1 MSESPSPIDHVTSF
15 SGVKSSL
22 SPKRFSCFPV
32 TTTERPN
39 QDIMARSASN
49 HAVWRARRNEAIHH
63 LFWVVCVS
71 ATYLAT
77 ELTIWG
83 LSFALASAQLQYFAS
98 IVGMAVIFS
107 AMAAAGKVCLSCD
120 NFYHRWIKSKVCAF
134 CPFLPSLLGQAGRFQ
149 KAHSLL
155 LGAGKNKQVDF
166 INAQLGIGFSVP
178 IIMLNHVLGIRDI
191 GYIIATSAITNVVS
205 WASVFLLSLLGLFFL
220 GTLQAYASRRTQT
233 KEATKSTF
241 DPRYEVRGTIR
252 RAAARCYDRPWQYLT
267 SDDSVEKTE
276 DGISASAEAKARAVA
291 SALVVEADIQVQD
304 GNLWRMLRSNGYV
317 ILCLAGTIG
326 VGIPLELLVH
336 DGRALDGFSLWLCW
350 LIAIRLQRTVKSSS
364 LFGSNV
370 RCRHSLATM
379 VNPVLVT
386 TLLMLGFTRV
396 KGRLTG
402 SGGIAKVL
410 RDFSSGSP
418 LYTIWTAVA
427 SDAAMPHNPTRWFG
441 AGDFALSLLECGVV
455 AWGFKL
461 YECRKQLFSVS
472 GVSTLLF
479 STMAAAGNVFLSVM
493 LARALGLQ
501 SVESLAFA
509 ARSATLALAKPSVKA
524 LGGNVALNATLVVS
538 NGILGQLVYPVLL
551 DKLSV
556 PTVQPE
562 PQGQADKKKADKL
575 EEDDPVTVAAGAAIG
590 INGAAMGVSYL
601 YEVKSRA
608 APYAALSMTMFG
620 VMTVVFTTLE
630 PFKNTALKLAS
641 W

>member
-1 MSESPSPIDHVTSF
+1 MT
-15 SGVKSSL
+15 
-22 SPKRFSCFPV
+22 RNA
-32 TTTERPN
+32 PN
-39 QDIMARSASN
+39 
-49 HAVWRARRNEAIHH
+49 HTVWRDRWDVAIHH

-71 ATYLAT
+71 AIYLAT

-83 LSFALASAQLQYFAS
+83 LSFVLASAQLQYFGS
-98 IVGMAVIFS
+98 IVGMIVIFS
-107 AMAAAGKVCLSCD
+107 VMAAAGQVCPSCGD
-120 NFYHRWIKSKVCAF
+120 FYHRHIKSK
-134 CPFLPSLLGQAGRFQ
+134 
-149 KAHSLL
+149 
-155 LGAGKNKQVDF
+155 VDF

-178 IIMLNHVLGIRDI
+178 IILLNHVLGIRDI
-191 GYIIATSAITNVVS
+191 GYIIATSAITNVAS
-205 WASVFLLSLLGLFFL
+205 WTLVFLLSLSGLL
-220 GTLQAYASRRTQT
+220 LLTTLQSYASKHVQG
-233 KEATKSTF
+233 KENKVSAFAS
-241 DPRYEVRGTIR
+241 RYEVGGTIR
-252 RAAARCYDRPWQYLT
+252 RAAAQCYDRPWQYLT

-276 DGISASAEAKARAVA
+276 DRKSSRADVKDGA
-291 SALVVEADIQVQD
+291 VVNQPVVEAKVQD
-304 GNLWRMLRSNGYV
+304 RDRNLWHILRSNGYV
-317 ILCLAGTIG
+317 ILCLVGIIG
-326 VGIPLELLVH
+326 IGIPLELVVH

-350 LIAIRLQRTVKSSS
+350 LVAIRLQRTLKSSN

-386 TLLMLGFTRV
+386 TLLMLGFTRIRGLL
-396 KGRLTG
+396 KGSR
-402 SGGIAKVL
+402 GIAKVL
-410 RDFSSGSP
+410 GDFSSGTP

-427 SDAAMPHNPTRWFG
+427 SDSLMPDGPTPWFG
-441 AGDFALSLLECGVV
+441 AGDFALSLLECGIV

-461 YECRKQLFSVS
+461 YECRKQLFSMS
-472 GVSTLLF
+472 GISTLLF
-479 STMAAAGNVFLSVM
+479 STTAAAGNVFLSVM

-501 SVESLAFA
+501 PEESLAFA

-538 NGILGQLVYPVLL
+538 NGILGQLMYPVLL

-562 PQGQADKKKADKL
+562 PQDKAGEGKI
-575 EEDDPVTVAAGAAIG
+575 DDDGPVTVAAGTAIG

-641 W
+641 R

>member
-1 MSESPSPIDHVTSF
+1 MT
-15 SGVKSSL
+15 
-22 SPKRFSCFPV
+22 RNA
-32 TTTERPN
+32 PN
-39 QDIMARSASN
+39 
-49 HAVWRARRNEAIHH
+49 HTVWRDRWDVAIHH

-71 ATYLAT
+71 AIYLAT

-83 LSFALASAQLQYFAS
+83 LSFVLASAQLQYFGS
-98 IVGMAVIFS
+98 IVGMIVIFS
-107 AMAAAGKVCLSCD
+107 VMAAAGQVCPSCGD
-120 NFYHRWIKSKVCAF
+120 FYHRHIKSK
-134 CPFLPSLLGQAGRFQ
+134 
-149 KAHSLL
+149 
-155 LGAGKNKQVDF
+155 VDF

-178 IIMLNHVLGIRDI
+178 IILLNHVLGIRDI
-191 GYIIATSAITNVVS
+191 GYIIATSAITNVAS
-205 WASVFLLSLLGLFFL
+205 WTLVFLLSLSGLL
-220 GTLQAYASRRTQT
+220 LLTTLQSYASKHVQG
-233 KEATKSTF
+233 KENKVSAFAS
-241 DPRYEVRGTIR
+241 RYEVGGTIR
-252 RAAARCYDRPWQYLT
+252 RAAAQCYDRPWQYLT

-276 DGISASAEAKARAVA
+276 DRISSRADVKDGAAVNQPAVEAK
-291 SALVVEADIQVQD
+291 VQD
-304 GNLWRMLRSNGYV
+304 RDRNLWHILTSNGYV
-317 ILCLAGTIG
+317 ILCLVGIIG
-326 VGIPLELLVH
+326 IGIPLELVVH

-350 LIAIRLQRTVKSSS
+350 LVAIRLQRTLKSSN

-386 TLLMLGFTRV
+386 TLLMLGFTRIRGLL
-396 KGRLTG
+396 KGSR
-402 SGGIAKVL
+402 GIAKVL
-410 RDFSSGSP
+410 EDFSSGTP

-427 SDAAMPHNPTRWFG
+427 SDSLMPDSPTPWFG
-441 AGDFALSLLECGVV
+441 AGDFALSLLECGIV

-461 YECRKQLFSVS
+461 YECRKQLFSMS
-472 GVSTLLF
+472 GISALLF
-479 STMAAAGNVFLSVM
+479 STTAAAGNVFLSVM
-493 LARALGLQ
+493 LARALGLHPE
-501 SVESLAFA
+501 ESLAFA

-538 NGILGQLVYPVLL
+538 NGILGQLMYPVLL

-562 PQGQADKKKADKL
+562 PQDKAGEGKT
-575 EEDDPVTVAAGAAIG
+575 DDDGPVTVAAGTAIG

-641 W
+641 R

>member
-1 MSESPSPIDHVTSF
+1 MT
-15 SGVKSSL
+15 KNA
-22 SPKRFSCFPV
+22 
-32 TTTERPN
+32 PN
-39 QDIMARSASN
+39 
-49 HAVWRARRNEAIHH
+49 HTVWRDRWNVAIHH

-71 ATYLAT
+71 AIYLAT

-83 LSFALASAQLQYFAS
+83 LSFVLASAQLQYFGS
-98 IVGMAVIFS
+98 IVGMIVIFS
-107 AMAAAGKVCLSCD
+107 VMAAAGQVCPSCGD
-120 NFYHRWIKSKVCAF
+120 FYRRRIKSK
-134 CPFLPSLLGQAGRFQ
+134 
-149 KAHSLL
+149 
-155 LGAGKNKQVDF
+155 VDF

-178 IIMLNHVLGIRDI
+178 IILLNHVLGIRDI
-191 GYIIATSAITNVVS
+191 GYIIATSAITNVAS
-205 WASVFLLSLLGLFFL
+205 WTLVFFLSLSGLLLFT
-220 GTLQAYASRRTQT
+220 TLQSYASKHVQG
-233 KEATKSTF
+233 KENKVSAFAS
-241 DPRYEVRGTIR
+241 RYEVGGTIR
-252 RAAARCYDRPWQYLT
+252 RAAAQCYDRPWQYLT
-267 SDDSVEKTE
+267 SDDSVEKPE
-276 DGISASAEAKARAVA
+276 DRRSSRADVKDGA
-291 SALVVEADIQVQD
+291 AVNQPVVEAKVQD
-304 GNLWRMLRSNGYV
+304 RDRNLWHILTSNGYV
-317 ILCLAGTIG
+317 ILCLVGIIG
-326 VGIPLELLVH
+326 IGIPLELVVH

-350 LIAIRLQRTVKSSS
+350 LVAIRLQRTLKSSN

-386 TLLMLGFTRV
+386 TLLMLGFTRIRGLL
-396 KGRLTG
+396 KGRR
-402 SGGIAKVL
+402 GIAKVL
-410 RDFSSGSP
+410 GDFSSGTP

-427 SDAAMPHNPTRWFG
+427 SDSLMPDSPTPWFG
-441 AGDFALSLLECGVV
+441 AGDFALSLLECGIV

-461 YECRKQLFSVS
+461 YECRKQLFSMS
-472 GVSTLLF
+472 GISTLLF
-479 STMAAAGNVFLSVM
+479 STTAAAGNVFLSVM

-501 SVESLAFA
+501 PEESLAFA

-538 NGILGQLVYPVLL
+538 NGILGQLMYPVLL

-562 PQGQADKKKADKL
+562 PQDKAGEGKI
-575 EEDDPVTVAAGAAIG
+575 DDDGPVTVAAGTAIG

-641 W
+641 R

>member
-1 MSESPSPIDHVTSF
+1 MT
-15 SGVKSSL
+15 
-22 SPKRFSCFPV
+22 RNA
-32 TTTERPN
+32 PN
-39 QDIMARSASN
+39 N
-49 HAVWRARRNEAIHH
+49 TVWRDRWNVAIHH

-71 ATYLAT
+71 AIYLAT

-83 LSFALASAQLQYFAS
+83 LSFVLASAQLQYFGS
-98 IVGMAVIFS
+98 IVGMIVIFS
-107 AMAAAGKVCLSCD
+107 VMAAAGQVCPSCGD
-120 NFYHRWIKSKVCAF
+120 FYHRHIKSK
-134 CPFLPSLLGQAGRFQ
+134 
-149 KAHSLL
+149 
-155 LGAGKNKQVDF
+155 VDF

-178 IIMLNHVLGIRDI
+178 IILLNHVLGIRDI
-191 GYIIATSAITNVVS
+191 GYIIATSAITNVAS
-205 WASVFLLSLLGLFFL
+205 WTLVFLLSLSGLL
-220 GTLQAYASRRTQT
+220 LLTTLQSYASKHVQG
-233 KEATKSTF
+233 KENKVSAFAS
-241 DPRYEVRGTIR
+241 RYEVGGTIR
-252 RAAARCYDRPWQYLT
+252 RAAAQCYDRPWQYLT

-276 DGISASAEAKARAVA
+276 DRISSRADVKDGAAVNQPVVEAKA
-291 SALVVEADIQVQD
+291 QD
-304 GNLWRMLRSNGYV
+304 RDRNLWHILTSNGYV
-317 ILCLAGTIG
+317 IMCLVGIIG
-326 VGIPLELLVH
+326 IGIPLELVVH

-350 LIAIRLQRTVKSSS
+350 LVAIRLQRTLKSSN

-386 TLLMLGFTRV
+386 TLLMLGFTRIRGLL
-396 KGRLTG
+396 KGSR
-402 SGGIAKVL
+402 GIAKVL
-410 RDFSSGSP
+410 GDFSSGTP

-427 SDAAMPHNPTRWFG
+427 SDSLMPDSPTPWFG
-441 AGDFALSLLECGVV
+441 AGDFALSLLECGIV

-461 YECRKQLFSVS
+461 YECRKQLFSMS
-472 GVSTLLF
+472 GISTLLF
-479 STMAAAGNVFLSVM
+479 STTAAAGNVFLSLM

-501 SVESLAFA
+501 PEESLAFA

-538 NGILGQLVYPVLL
+538 NGILGQLMYPVLL

-562 PQGQADKKKADKL
+562 PQGKAGEGKV
-575 EEDDPVTVAAGAAIG
+575 DDDGPVTVAAGTTIG

-641 W
+641 R

>member
-1 MSESPSPIDHVTSF
+1 MT
-15 SGVKSSL
+15 KNA
-22 SPKRFSCFPV
+22 
-32 TTTERPN
+32 PN
-39 QDIMARSASN
+39 
-49 HAVWRARRNEAIHH
+49 HTVWRDRWNVAIHH

-71 ATYLAT
+71 AIYLAT

-83 LSFALASAQLQYFAS
+83 LSFVLASAQLQYFGS
-98 IVGMAVIFS
+98 IVGMIVIFS
-107 AMAAAGKVCLSCD
+107 VMAAAG
-120 NFYHRWIKSKVCAF
+120 
-134 CPFLPSLLGQAGRFQ
+134 
-149 KAHSLL
+149 
-155 LGAGKNKQVDF
+155 QVDF

-178 IIMLNHVLGIRDI
+178 IILLNHVLGIRDI
-191 GYIIATSAITNVVS
+191 GYIIATSAITNVAS
-205 WASVFLLSLLGLFFL
+205 WTLVFFLSLSGLLLFT
-220 GTLQAYASRRTQT
+220 TLQSYASKHVQG
-233 KEATKSTF
+233 KENKVSAFAS
-241 DPRYEVRGTIR
+241 RYEVGGTIR
-252 RAAARCYDRPWQYLT
+252 RAAAQCYDRPWQYLT
-267 SDDSVEKTE
+267 SDDSVEKPE
-276 DGISASAEAKARAVA
+276 DRRSSRADVKDGA
-291 SALVVEADIQVQD
+291 AVNQPVVEAKVQD
-304 GNLWRMLRSNGYV
+304 RDRNLWHILTSNGYV
-317 ILCLAGTIG
+317 ILCLVGIIG
-326 VGIPLELLVH
+326 IGIPLELVVH

-350 LIAIRLQRTVKSSS
+350 LVAIRLQRTLKSSN

-386 TLLMLGFTRV
+386 TLLMLGFTRIRGLL
-396 KGRLTG
+396 KGRR
-402 SGGIAKVL
+402 GIAKVL
-410 RDFSSGSP
+410 GDFSSGTP

-427 SDAAMPHNPTRWFG
+427 SDSLMPDSPTPWFG
-441 AGDFALSLLECGVV
+441 AGDFALSLLECGIV

-461 YECRKQLFSVS
+461 YECRKQLFSMS
-472 GVSTLLF
+472 GISTLLF
-479 STMAAAGNVFLSVM
+479 STTAAAGNVFLSVM

-501 SVESLAFA
+501 PEESLAFA

-538 NGILGQLVYPVLL
+538 NGILGQLMYPVLL

-562 PQGQADKKKADKL
+562 PQDKAGEGKI
-575 EEDDPVTVAAGAAIG
+575 DDDGPVTVAAGTAIG

-641 W
+641 R